1 MSKSLKSYHPLFI
14 IVVVFL
20 FLFLGALRLDPWVS
34 LIFAFVDTV
43 WLTLFVFLFV
53 KLFQSALFKKC
64 PRVINMFTTVLVLAF
79 FISLLLI
86 SEGVILKYV
95 LKEMV
100 DLTQIKFPLFRD
112 TMLGM
117 GSLIGAMGIRSG
129 AARKQAEQLI
139 KEKQE
144 MELHLLRSR
153 MDPHFVFNALNVL
166 YSLSYTKDEK
176 APDMIMKL
184 AEMLRY
190 ITDECKFDKVSIE
203 KEVKYIE
210 NYIDFQRTRMGR
222 RPNLTF
228 RYSLDNPGAEISPM
242 LLQPLVENCFKHGD
256 IANNPAGEVSV
267 VLSLKDN
274 RLYFTAENS
283 MSVDLKND
291 HETLRDGTGIANVKQ
306 RLELY
311 YPMAHSIQV
320 FHNDNKHKV
329 VLSIYL

>member
-1 MSKSLKSYHPLFI
+1 MSKSLKKYQPLLI

-43 WLTLFVFLFV
+43 WLSLFVFLFV
-53 KLFQSALFKKC
+53 RLFQSTLFKNC
-64 PRVINMFTTVLVLAF
+64 HRVVNMLLTILALVF
-79 FISLLLI
+79 FISLLLL
-86 SEGVILKYV
+86 SEGFVYKFILKEV
-95 LKEMV
+95 V
-100 DLTQIKFPLFRD
+100 DRELIIFPLFRD

-117 GSLIGAMGIRSG
+117 VALIGAMGIRSG
-129 AARKQAEQLI
+129 MARKQAEQLI

-144 MELHLLRSR
+144 MELNLLRSR
-153 MDPHFVFNALNVL
+153 MDPHFVFNALNVI
-166 YSLSYTKDEK
+166 YSLSFTKNENT
-176 APDMIMKL
+176 PDMIMKL

-190 ITDECKFDKVSIE
+190 ITDECKYDKVSIE

-210 NYIDFQRTRMGR
+210 NYIDFQSTRMGQ

-228 RYSLDNPGAEISPM
+228 RYSLDNPGTEISPM

-256 IANNPAGEVSV
+256 IANNPAGEVTV

-283 MSVDLKND
+283 MSANMNDD
-291 HETLRDGTGIANVKQ
+291 HEALRDGTGIANVKQ

-311 YPMAHSIQV
+311 YPKAHSIQV
-320 FHNDNKHKV
+320 IENNNIHKV